1 MLKGAGHMNEKD
13 LLRRIGL
20 SDSGLR
26 SYLRKLNN
34 FSKSLSAAEQRVFLA
49 SLVSAKQALKSFDNT
64 VTAEELE
71 EFIIARAP
79 KSARTVMVIEGVH
92 PHPIPPPSGE
102 CDDK

>member
-1 MLKGAGHMNEKD
+1 MKAGRVNEKD

-34 FSKSLSAAEQRVFLA
+34 FSKKLSAAERRVFLA
-49 SLVSAKQALKSFDNT
+49 STGTIRQALRSFDNT

-71 EFIIARAP
+71 EFIRERAP
-79 KSARTVMVIEGVH
+79 QSAPAVIIIRGVH
-92 PHPIPPPSGE
+92 PAPPPQS
-102 CDDK
+102 DDK

>member
-1 MLKGAGHMNEKD
+1 MNEKD

-34 FSKSLSAAEQRVFLA
+34 FSKRLSAAEKRGFLA
-49 SLVSAKQALKSFDNT
+49 SIGTMKQALRSFDNT

-71 EFIIARAP
+71 EFITERAP
-79 KSARTVMVIEGVH
+79 QSAPPVIVIRGVY
-92 PHPIPPPSGE
+92 PHPPASA
-102 CDDK
+102 KK